1 MDTPLITLE
10 RFAHTR
16 WGTFG
21 TLTIDDWQCV
31 TVERPWLQNAQNIS
45 CIPVGRY
52 ALRLRDSGV
61 VERSTQGAFDRGWEV
76 CDVIDRSYIMLHP
89 GNTMDDLEGCI
100 AVGRE
105 LGFINGKWAVTDSQ
119 ATFSDLMARLARDSE
134 WRLAIHNH
142 QPTP

>member
-10 RFAHTR
+10 RFAHTH

-21 TLTIDDWQCV
+21 TLTIDDWHCV
-31 TVERPWLQNAQNIS
+31 TVERPWLQNAPNIS

-61 VERSTQGAFDRGWEV
+61 VERSTHGAFDRGWEV
-76 CDVIDRSYIMLHP
+76 CDVVDRSYIMLHP